1 MNSRDVQEEKHLV
14 DIVQD
19 TVQDITVKKTLQ
31 NLQ

>member
-14 DIVQD
+14 GIVQD